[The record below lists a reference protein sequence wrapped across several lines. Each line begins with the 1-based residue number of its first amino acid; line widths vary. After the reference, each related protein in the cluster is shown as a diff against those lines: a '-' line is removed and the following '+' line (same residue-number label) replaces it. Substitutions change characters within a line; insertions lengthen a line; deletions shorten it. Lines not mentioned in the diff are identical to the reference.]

1 MCYGNSYKGLDPLN
15 KLVPCDR
22 STWLSTFRKVQ
33 SIKMSQPK
41 IKVGIVGA
49 GLSGLTVAN
58 GLLND
63 AEMRYDV
70 QIYERDSIAFDS
82 ERGGYQIRIASNGL
96 SALKRVSDTEL
107 WSLMREA
114 WAGDASAAPAVV
126 DPKEYKVRLEL
137 SKYKAYPPSRPVPR
151 PNLRRALLQRPLVEE
166 RVHFG
171 HKFERFEYLQDD
183 QGVMVYFDQ
192 NRSAKFDILIAAD
205 GSNSQVSR
213 QVGLNNKIKLNG
225 WALIQA
231 RGTINSETR
240 ERLPEALR
248 RCGSTMYLGG
258 VDASGFA
265 SIYDSQY
272 NPESGGERTW
282 NLFWSILIPD
292 TLADPMIAKAAG
304 DSRMLTGMLADHLRS
319 KLSYGEGL
327 PVIISSATENLRTG
341 LLTSSIKPQ
350 VNWREGVAASSRVIL
365 IGDAVHPMTP
375 GRGQGANQALTDAAN
390 LVDLFQ
396 KADFTNQNFSESK
409 LAVLVS
415 TFDEEMINR
424 AFEMVKKSEQ
434 VTNVDLTTTTGKSIA
449 VALSVG
455 MTVVGWAMTLL
466 ETLGLKDTSELDFDS
481 L

>member
-1 MCYGNSYKGLDPLN
+1 
-15 KLVPCDR
+15 
-22 STWLSTFRKVQ
+22 
-33 SIKMSQPK
+33 MSQPK

-49 GLSGLTVAN
+49 GLSGLAVAN

-63 AEMRYDV
+63 PKMRFDV
-70 QIYERDSIAFDS
+70 QIFERDSMAFDS
-82 ERGGYQIRIASNGL
+82 ERGGYQIRIAANGL
-96 SALKRVSDTEL
+96 DALKRVSDTEL

-114 WAGDASAAPAVV
+114 WAGDTSAAPAVV

-171 HKFERFEYLQDD
+171 HKFERYEYLQSG
-183 QGVMVYFDQ
+183 QGVLAYFDQ
-192 NRSAKFDILIAAD
+192 DRSARFDILIAAD
-205 GSNSQVSR
+205 GSNSQISR
-213 QVGLNNKIKLNG
+213 QVGLHNKIKLNG

-231 RGTINSETR
+231 RGTINSEVR

-272 NPESGGERTW
+272 NPESGAERTW
-282 NLFWSILIPD
+282 NLFWSILIPG

-304 DSRMLTGMLADHLRS
+304 DSEMLTGMLADHLRS
-319 KLSYGEGL
+319 NLGYGEGL
-327 PVIISSATENLRTG
+327 PVIITSATKNLRTG
-341 LLTSSIKPQ
+341 LLTSSIKPE
-350 VNWREGVAASSRVIL
+350 VDWREGVAANSRVVL

-390 LVDLFQ
+390 LVDLLRN
-396 KADFTNQNFSESK
+396 ADLTAQDSFETK
-409 LAVLVS
+409 LSALVRE
-415 TFDEEMINR
+415 FDEEMYDR

-434 VTNVDLTTTTGKSIA
+434 VTNVDLTTAAGKSIA

-466 ETLGLKDTSELDFDS
+466 ETLRLRDTSELDFDS
-481 L
+481 LRF